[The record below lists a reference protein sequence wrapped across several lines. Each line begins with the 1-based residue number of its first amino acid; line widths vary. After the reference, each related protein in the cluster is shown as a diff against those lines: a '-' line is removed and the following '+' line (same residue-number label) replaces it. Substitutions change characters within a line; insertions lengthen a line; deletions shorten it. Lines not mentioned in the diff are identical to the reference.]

1 MIISETPLELNPRI
15 IQICIDAAL
24 YAQEQHPDDLTE
36 QRMCQDVKIALLA
49 IEECA
54 NNVEIRR
61 NNETG
66 LDDITFNIG
75 TSIVTAATLIYP
87 E

>member
-1 MIISETPLELNPRI
+1 MIVSGTPLELNPRI
-15 IQICIDAAL
+15 IQICIEAAM
-24 YAQEQHPDDLTE
+24 YAEEQHPDDFTE
-36 QRMCQDVKIALLA
+36 SLMCQGKKIALLM

-61 NNETG
+61 EVDLG
-66 LDDITFNIG
+66 EDHITFNIG
-75 TSIVTAATLIYP
+75 TSIITAAKLSYP

>member
-1 MIISETPLELNPRI
+1 MIVSGTPLELNSRMI
-15 IQICIDAAL
+15 EIFIEAEM
-24 YAQEQHPDDLTE
+24 YAQEQHPDDYAERL
-36 QRMCQDVKIALLA
+36 MCQDKKIALLV

-61 NNETG
+61 EIDTG
-66 LDDITFNIG
+66 EDHITFNIG
-75 TSIVTAATLIYP
+75 TSIVTAAKLSYP

>member
-1 MIISETPLELNPRI
+1 MIVSGTPLDLNVRI
-15 IQICIDAAL
+15 TKICIEAAL
-24 YAQEQHPDDLTE
+24 YAQEQNPEDLTE
-36 QRMCQDVKIALLA
+36 SIMIQSKKIALLM

-61 NNETG
+61 EVDLG
-66 LDDITFNIG
+66 EDHITFNIG
-75 TSIVTAATLIYP
+75 TSIITAAKLSYP

>member
-1 MIISETPLELNPRI
+1 
-15 IQICIDAAL
+15 
-24 YAQEQHPDDLTE
+24 
-36 QRMCQDVKIALLA
+36 MCQGKKIALLM

-61 NNETG
+61 EV
-66 LDDITFNIG
+66 DEEEDHITFNIG
-75 TSIVTAATLIYP
+75 TSIITAAKLSYP